1 MLLSLWWKCD
11 FSVYYFL
18 NIKMIKLPK
27 LNEKKKNN
35 TYFKIEMWHR
45 DVIKKQKL
53 TFKCKKKKILL

>member
-1 MLLSLWWKCD
+1 
-11 FSVYYFL
+11 
-18 NIKMIKLPK
+18 MIKLPK